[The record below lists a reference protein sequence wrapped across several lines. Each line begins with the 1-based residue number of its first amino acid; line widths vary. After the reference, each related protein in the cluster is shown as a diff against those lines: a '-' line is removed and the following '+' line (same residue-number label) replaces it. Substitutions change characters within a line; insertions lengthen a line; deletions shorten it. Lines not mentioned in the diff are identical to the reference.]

1 MLLLKWRCG
10 QVHSEAAESD
20 TEPVCSLF
28 PVFLVRR
35 FGHTGEFTTCVHS
48 DLKTRKSAYSDLKHF
63 PACSDV
69 TAENI
74 AVINLTGL
82 RKLKF
87 LIINCSSFACW
98 IFLNFD
104 GCSSPE
110 AWSQLRW
117 STGPIPKA
125 LLRTNHCFNCFY
137 MFNTKQVQVLMFL
150 KTT

>member
-1 MLLLKWRCG
+1 M
-10 QVHSEAAESD
+10 HSEAAESD

-82 RKLKF
+82 RKLSKR
-87 LIINCSSFACW
+87 NESF
-98 IFLNFD
+98 
-104 GCSSPE
+104 
-110 AWSQLRW
+110 
-117 STGPIPKA
+117 
-125 LLRTNHCFNCFY
+125 
-137 MFNTKQVQVLMFL
+137 
-150 KTT
+150 